1 MATETIV
8 RPDAKG
14 RVGLGSYLRRIAT
27 QLGRMPSGF
36 AAELTGDGAIMLRP
50 RVEVAADEA
59 STLVLSVADRD
70 RLLSAIDG
78 VAAPNPALL
87 QAKGQHDATVGPA

>member
-36 AAELTGDGAIMLRP
+36 AAELTDDGAIMLRP

-70 RLLSAIDG
+70 RLLAAIDG
-78 VAAPNPALL
+78 AVAPNQALL
-87 QAKGQHDATVGPA
+87 QAKAQHDTMAGPA